1 MKTIINNLNE
11 VVVVSGCNNGT
22 NVNNEIHFLNDYY
35 MKLVQLAQI
44 PGSADNIANESSDV
58 PILKEI
64 FIDLHTNNKESLIAP
79 DQIR

>member
-22 NVNNEIHFLNDYY
+22 NVNNEILFLNDYY

-44 PGSADNIANESSDV
+44 PGSADNIANESFDL

-64 FIDLHTNNKESLIAP
+64 FIDLHTNNKES
-79 DQIR
+79 

>member
-22 NVNNEIHFLNDYY
+22 NVINEIHFLNDYY

-44 PGSADNIANESSDV
+44 PGSADNIANESFDL

-64 FIDLHTNNKESLIAP
+64 FIDLHTNNKES
-79 DQIR
+79 